1 MKEKIKRYFKDESGM
16 GVIEIILI
24 IVVLVGLAL
33 VFKSQI
39 NGVASGIYDSIKEQV
54 KQF

>member
-1 MKEKIKRYFKDESGM
+1 MKKTGKLHYAEGM

-33 VFKSQI
+33 IFKNQITSIANSIFSTIRSQV
-39 NGVASGIYDSIKEQV
+39 NS
-54 KQF
+54 F